1 MVLLLYDRGTIVI
14 KGLMHIPFAT
24 QDPRTNSL
32 RAQALNYSD
41 IIHYLC
47 DSGIEY
53 TDQVLDLIPSP
64 HLTTTDV
71 SLRDY
76 QQKALNRWVKVGMR
90 GCIVL
95 PTGAGKTILGIKSI
109 ERINSAALVVVP
121 TLDLMHQW
129 TEVLSKHITNTSIG
143 NLGGGSEDIEPITVA
158 TYDSA
163 YIRASTLGNR
173 FSFVIFDEVHHLAA
187 PGYRSIAEQLA
198 APYRLGLT
206 ATIEREDK
214 LHLDF
219 PKLVGGGVV
228 FEILP
233 TELAKSKHLASY
245 EIKRIHVALTTQEQ
259 NEYQKNFGI
268 YQLNLKKLGIRMNY
282 HGSFRRLIMM
292 STKNRVAREA
302 LLARN
307 KAMDI
312 ALNSKSKLEIL
323 RKILAKNRG
332 VKTIIFTQHNSLVYA
347 IADEF
352 LIPAIT
358 YRTDKSERKDVLLGF
373 REGRYLAIVTS
384 KVLDEG
390 VDVPDAKLGIIV
402 SGTGSGR
409 EFIQRLGRLL
419 RPKLVNADGTD
430 QKAELIEII
439 SSNTRET
446 GTSEKRKKAL
456 TKINQRRK
464 GPEDDEAE
472 YRENERGATS
482 READKDVGAELDDK
496 DLMLS

>member
-1 MVLLLYDRGTIVI
+1 MVWLSYDRGTIVI

-24 QDPRTNSL
+24 LDPRTNFL
-32 RAQALNYSD
+32 RAQALNYYD
-41 IIHYLC
+41 IIHYLRE
-47 DSGIEY
+47 SNIEY
-53 TDQVLDLIPSP
+53 TDQVFELIPSP
-64 HLTTTDV
+64 HFTMKDV

-76 QQKALNRWVKVGMR
+76 QQKALNRWITVGMR

-109 ERINSAALVVVP
+109 ETVNSAVLVVVP
-121 TLDLMHQW
+121 TLDLMYQW
-129 TEVLSKHITNTSIG
+129 TEVLSSHVTNTAVG
-143 NLGGGSEDIEPITVA
+143 NLGGGSEEIEAITVA

-163 YIRASTLGNR
+163 YIRAPSLGNR

-187 PGYRSIAEQLA
+187 PGYRSIAEQFA

-214 LHLDF
+214 LHMDF

-228 FEILP
+228 FEIRP

-245 EIKRIHVALTTQEQ
+245 EIKRMHVELTPHEQ
-259 NEYQKNFGI
+259 NEYEKNIGT
-268 YQLNLKKLGIRMNY
+268 YQLCLKKLGIRMNY

-292 STKNRVAREA
+292 STKNRIAREA

-307 KAMDI
+307 KAMDT
-312 ALNSKSKLEIL
+312 ALNSKSKLEEL
-323 RKILAKNRG
+323 RTILAENGG
-332 VKTIIFTQHNSLVYA
+332 VKTIIFTQHNSLVYS
-347 IADEF
+347 IANEF

-358 YRTDKSERKDVLLGF
+358 HRTDKLERKDVLLGF
-373 REGRYLAIVTS
+373 KEGRYLAIVTS

-409 EFIQRLGRLL
+409 EYIQRLGRLL
-419 RPKLVNADGTD
+419 RPKLAKTSDHD
-430 QKAELIEII
+430 QKAKLIEII
-439 SSNTRET
+439 SLNTRET
-446 GTSEKRKKAL
+446 GTSERRKKAL
-456 TKINQRRK
+456 TRINQSTKK
-464 GPEDDEAE
+464 G
-472 YRENERGATS
+472 
-482 READKDVGAELDDK
+482 
-496 DLMLS
+496 